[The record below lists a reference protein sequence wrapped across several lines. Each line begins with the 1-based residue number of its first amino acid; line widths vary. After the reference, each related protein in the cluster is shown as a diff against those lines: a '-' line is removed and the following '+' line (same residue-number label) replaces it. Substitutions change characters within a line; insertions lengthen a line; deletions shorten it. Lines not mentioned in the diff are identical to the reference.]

1 MPLGK
6 LTLATQFNTTHIHK
20 SIPIFHQELL
30 RAWIK
35 FQQHVERINSPSVYT
50 DILNKPL
57 FKSTQIQHDDI
68 LPYNKTWITAGI
80 TRIKDIC
87 YEAIPGLFP
96 IEAIHEIVSRHD
108 YSPTRTLHKTA
119 QEFHNMTKAI
129 PQDWL
134 HLIYNPASH
143 PPPTPQPTPQP
154 CFKITNTPSDTV
166 DFSRGKTRIFY
177 QLLMT
182 DRYPK
187 IAALQVWHDH
197 LQSTPPFNH
206 HFWQL
211 VYPPLVNNRIGD
223 LNWKIA
229 LLPLLILPTAL
240 SLFHMT
246 VYHTS
251 NCRHCALTETI
262 EHLLLDCYATQ
273 AFWHQ
278 IKPFIDNLTDK
289 QVPLTSSVFFGY
301 LRHKNDPLPPS
312 VSNLLNWLLSMC
324 RYAIHKSAVDFR
336 LRNKIINPYTIFKFK
351 VQSHLTQQYKLC
363 KLQHTTYYFPLVW
376 GIRNTL
382 VKVVDENLIFKL

>member
-1 MPLGK
+1 M
-6 LTLATQFNTTHIHK
+6 
-20 SIPIFHQELL
+20 
-30 RAWIK
+30 
-35 FQQHVERINSPSVYT
+35 
-50 DILNKPL
+50 
-57 FKSTQIQHDDI
+57 
-68 LPYNKTWITAGI
+68 
-80 TRIKDIC
+80 
-87 YEAIPGLFP
+87 
-96 IEAIHEIVSRHD
+96 
-108 YSPTRTLHKTA
+108 A
-119 QEFHNMTKAI
+119 QEFHNIIKAI

-134 HLIYNPASH
+134 HLIDNPASH
-143 PPPTPQPTPQP
+143 PPPTPQP
-154 CFKITNTPSDTV
+154 CFKITNTPSDAF

-182 DRYPK
+182 DRYPN

-206 HFWQL
+206 RFWQL
-211 VYPPLVNNRIGD
+211 MYPPLVNNRIRD

-229 LLPLLILPTAL
+229 HRILPTAL

-251 NCRHCALTETI
+251 NCHHCALTETI
-262 EHLLLDCYATQ
+262 EHLLFDCYTTQ

-278 IKPFIDNLTDK
+278 IQPFIDNLTDK
-289 QVPLTSSVFFGY
+289 QVPLTSSLVFFRY
-301 LRHKNDPLPPS
+301 LRQKHNPLPPS

-336 LRNKIINPYTIFKFK
+336 LRSKIINPYTIFKFK

-376 GIRNTL
+376 GIRDTL
-382 VKVVDENLIFKL
+382 VVDEKLIFQL